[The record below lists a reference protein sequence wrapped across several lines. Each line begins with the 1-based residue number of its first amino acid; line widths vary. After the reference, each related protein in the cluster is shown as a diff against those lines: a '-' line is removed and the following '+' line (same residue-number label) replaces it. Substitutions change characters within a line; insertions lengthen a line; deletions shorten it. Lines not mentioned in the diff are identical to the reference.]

1 MSAQNFEKIAH
12 DLRGPLARAK
22 TLLKLLRDARG
33 VESARYCGML
43 EEALNELDLRLVHF
57 VEKVDETGAG

>member
-1 MSAQNFEKIAH
+1 MSMEKIVH

-33 VESARYCGML
+33 LESARYTTLL
-43 EEALNELDLRLVHF
+43 EEALNELDTELSKI
-57 VEKVDETGAG
+57 VEKSDQRQAR

>member
-1 MSAQNFEKIAH
+1 MSGRNFEKIAH

-33 VESARYCGML
+33 VESARYCSML
-43 EEALNELDLRLVHF
+43 EEALNDLDLRLAHF
-57 VEKVDETGAG
+57 VEKADEKGTG